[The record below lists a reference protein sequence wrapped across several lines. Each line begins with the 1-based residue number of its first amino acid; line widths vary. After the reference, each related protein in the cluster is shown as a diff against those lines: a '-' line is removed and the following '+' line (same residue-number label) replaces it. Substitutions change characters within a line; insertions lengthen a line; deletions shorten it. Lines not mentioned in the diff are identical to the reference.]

1 MQLSKIF
8 DGRTP
13 FITNVTVFSAT
24 AIVEGAMLVSGA
36 STTAQG
42 AAVTV
47 GLDTTDGLNFIGVTQ
62 VGSSLATQSKE
73 NGAPNS
79 HAFNIPTSGF
89 PNTGTAGTGGPTAKP
104 LSYLPL
110 CINVDAS
117 YYGLYSTTTGS
128 GTASDTVG
136 TWTAGTTT
144 AVQRGTTGT
153 DVLGGWL
160 FSLSGVNSAGT
171 TPTFSGSLR
180 YISNQ
185 SATTHVTLVTA
196 MNVSTDSHMVWVD
209 RTFKKA
215 GVLNSTADKL
225 RSTSGSSGTGFK
237 LNGTHMTAIE
247 NFVHADNKPYQPLR
261 SWVHD
266 GLNGLTGVQL
276 YSELVFTQP
285 FFSDV
290 A

>member
-1 MQLSKIF
+1 MQLSRI
-8 DGRTP
+8 DSGRAP
-13 FITNVTVFSAT
+13 IIVPVTVFSAT

-47 GLDTTDGLNFIGVTQ
+47 SLDTTDGLNCIGVTQ

-73 NGAPNS
+73 NNAPS
-79 HAFNIPTSGF
+79 SMAWSIPSSGF
-89 PNTGTAGTGGPTAKP
+89 PNTGTTTTAGQP
-104 LSYLPL
+104 YLPL
-110 CINVDAS
+110 SINADAR
-117 YYGLYSTTTGS
+117 YFGLYSTTTGS

-144 AVQRGTTGT
+144 AAQRGTTGL

-160 FSLSGVNSAGT
+160 FSLGAVNSAGT

-185 SATTHVTLVTA
+185 SATTHVTLLTA
-196 MNVSTDSHMVWVD
+196 MNISTDSHMIWVG
-209 RTFKKA
+209 RTWKKE

-225 RSTSGSSGTGFK
+225 RSASGSSGTGFK
-237 LNGTHMTAIE
+237 LTGAHMCAVE
-247 NFVHADNKPYQPLR
+247 NYMVADHAPLHPLR
-261 SWVHD
+261 KHVDNGLD
-266 GLNGLTGVQL
+266 GLTNARF
-276 YSELVFTQP
+276 YSEIVFTQP
-285 FFSDV
+285 FLTDV